1 MSENNPLTRYAIK
14 TLTFMSE
21 TCQVAAVG
29 HARARLSQS
38 VYDGLPLALRKKT
51 MTTVPRLVGLSFLLA
66 ALVAAVPRAFAVEPP
81 PRLQTVAVL
90 PPTGDNI
97 DPTLLRAARDLLKD
111 QLERAGT
118 YGVVE
123 PAIPP
128 PAVAPPGM
136 VPSPLTDEPTAA
148 EAARLG
154 SSVGA
159 ELSIV
164 LRLTHF
170 GSSARLRLTAYST
183 GTAQVVYWDSIL
195 IAGGPDELDV
205 AIQRLV
211 HGMQTG
217 KPVRESAELETVT
230 DKETMRL
237 NRREANKSFGVRLT
251 ELLPFNAAGQNFETL
266 TAGGLFWLYDARSWM
281 ADIAVDIGGGAQGRF
296 FTDAAIGAYYPF
308 LREDFT
314 PYLGAQLRWAEMT
327 LGGAGA
333 SGLVLQPTLGI
344 LLGRLS
350 SVQIRAEVGYFINT
364 FGEQESVPAT
374 YPATPNPSPTHYS
387 QGFVL
392 SAGIGF

>member
-1 MSENNPLTRYAIK
+1 MI
-14 TLTFMSE
+14 
-21 TCQVAAVG
+21 
-29 HARARLSQS
+29 
-38 VYDGLPLALRKKT
+38 
-51 MTTVPRLVGLSFLLA
+51 TVPRFLGLSLLLA
-66 ALVAAVPRAFAVEPP
+66 AVLVQVATAPRASAAEPP
-81 PRLQTVAVL
+81 ARMQTVAVL

-97 DPTLLRAARDLLKD
+97 APELLRAARDILKD
-111 QLERAGT
+111 HLERAGT
-118 YGVVE
+118 YGVIE
-123 PAIPP
+123 PPMPPPPPP
-128 PAVAPPGM
+128 PAGTPPGM
-136 VPSPLTDEPTAA
+136 VPASEEPTAT

-159 ELSIV
+159 ELSLV

-170 GSSARLRLTAYST
+170 GNSARLRLTAYST

-230 DKETMRL
+230 DKEMMRL

-251 ELLPFNAAGQNFETL
+251 ELLPFNSAGQDFQSVS
-266 TAGGLFWLYDARSWM
+266 AGGLFWLYDARSWM
-281 ADIAVDIGGGAQGRF
+281 ADIAVDIGGGANGRF

-314 PYLGAQLRWAEMT
+314 PYIGAQLRWAEMQ

-333 SGLVLQPTLGI
+333 SGIVLQPTLGI

-350 SVQIRAEVGYFINT
+350 SVQIRAEIGYFINT
-364 FGEQESVPAT
+364 FGEQESVPLT
-374 YPATPNPSPTHYS
+374 YPQTANLSPTYYS
-387 QGFVL
+387 QGFVF

>member
-1 MSENNPLTRYAIK
+1 
-14 TLTFMSE
+14 
-21 TCQVAAVG
+21 
-29 HARARLSQS
+29 
-38 VYDGLPLALRKKT
+38 
-51 MTTVPRLVGLSFLLA
+51 MTTAPRLVGLSFLLA
-66 ALVAAVPRAFAVEPP
+66 VFVAEAAAAPRASAEPP
-81 PRLQTVAVL
+81 PRVQAVAVL

-97 DPTLLRAARDLLKD
+97 APELLRAARDILKD
-111 QLERAGT
+111 HLERAGT

-123 PAIPP
+123 PQMPPPPPP
-128 PAVAPPGM
+128 PAGTPPGM
-136 VPSPLTDEPTAA
+136 VPPPSSEEPTAA

-159 ELSIV
+159 ELALV

-170 GSSARLRLTAYST
+170 GNSARLRLTAYST
-183 GTAQVVYWDSIL
+183 GSAQVVYWDSIL

-230 DKETMRL
+230 DKEMMRL

-251 ELLPFNAAGQNFETL
+251 ELLPFNSAGQSFQSV
-266 TAGGLFWLYDARSWM
+266 TAGGLFWMYDARSWM

-314 PYLGAQLRWAEMT
+314 PYLGAQIRWAEMN
-327 LGGAGA
+327 LGGTGA

-364 FGEQESVPAT
+364 FGEQELSTTANTLNGTV
-374 YPATPNPSPTHYS
+374 PTHYS

>member
-1 MSENNPLTRYAIK
+1 
-14 TLTFMSE
+14 
-21 TCQVAAVG
+21 
-29 HARARLSQS
+29 
-38 VYDGLPLALRKKT
+38 
-51 MTTVPRLVGLSFLLA
+51 MTTAPRLAGLSFLLA
-66 ALVAAVPRAFAVEPP
+66 AFVVEVAAAPRASAAAPP
-81 PRLQTVAVL
+81 GRMQTVAVL

-97 DPTLLRAARDLLKD
+97 APDLLRAARDILKD
-111 QLERAGT
+111 HLERAGT

-128 PAVAPPGM
+128 PPAPPAGTAPGM
-136 VPSPLTDEPTAA
+136 ALPPSSDEPTAA

-170 GSSARLRLTAYST
+170 GNSARLRLTAYST

-251 ELLPFNAAGQNFETL
+251 ELLPFNSAGQNFESL

-296 FTDAAIGAYYPF
+296 FTDASLGAYYPF

-314 PYLGAQLRWAEMT
+314 PYVGAQIRWAEMT

-364 FGEQESVPAT
+364 FGEQESVPLT
-374 YPATPNPSPTHYS
+374 YPATANLSPAHYS

>member
-1 MSENNPLTRYAIK
+1 
-14 TLTFMSE
+14 
-21 TCQVAAVG
+21 
-29 HARARLSQS
+29 
-38 VYDGLPLALRKKT
+38 
-51 MTTVPRLVGLSFLLA
+51 MTTAPRLAGLSFLLA
-66 ALVAAVPRAFAVEPP
+66 VLVAAVPRASAVGSP
-81 PRLQTVAVL
+81 PRLQIVAVL
-90 PPTGDNI
+90 PATGDNI

-111 QLERAGT
+111 QLERAGS

-123 PAIPP
+123 PAILPT
-128 PAVAPPGM
+128 VGVPPGM
-136 VPSPLTDEPTAA
+136 VPAPLSDEPTAA

-154 SSVGA
+154 GSVGA

-170 GSSARLRLTAYST
+170 GNSARLRLTAYST
-183 GTAQVVYWDSIL
+183 GTARVVYWDSIL
-195 IAGGPDELDV
+195 IAGGPDELDL
-205 AIQRLV
+205 AIRRLV

-217 KPVRESAELETVT
+217 KPVRDSAELETVT

-281 ADIAVDIGGGAQGRF
+281 ADIAVDIGGGALGRF

-308 LREDFT
+308 LREDLT

-350 SVQIRAEVGYFINT
+350 SAQIRAEVGYFINT
-364 FGEQESVPAT
+364 FGEQESVPQT
-374 YPATPNPSPTHYS
+374 YPATPNLSPTHYS
-387 QGFVL
+387 RGFVL

>member
-1 MSENNPLTRYAIK
+1 MN
-14 TLTFMSE
+14 
-21 TCQVAAVG
+21 
-29 HARARLSQS
+29 
-38 VYDGLPLALRKKT
+38 
-51 MTTVPRLVGLSFLLA
+51 TVPRLVRFAVVAA
-66 ALVAAVPRAFAVEPP
+66 ALSTVTVVARPAFADPP
-81 PRLQTVAVL
+81 ARVQPVAVL

-97 DPTLLRAARDLLKD
+97 DPALLRSARDLLKD
-111 QLERAGT
+111 HLSRTGT
-118 YGVVE
+118 YTVLE
-123 PAIPP
+123 
-128 PAVAPPGM
+128 PAVAAPAPLPGAAPGGIPPAY
-136 VPSPLTDEPTAA
+136 SEEPTAA

-154 SSVGA
+154 ASVGA

-195 IAGGPDELDV
+195 IAGGPDELDT

-211 HGMQTG
+211 HGMVTG

-230 DKETMRL
+230 DKETMSL
-237 NRREANKSFGVRLT
+237 NRREANKTFGVRLT
-251 ELLPFNAAGQNFETL
+251 EFLPFNAAGPDFQPV

-281 ADIAVDIGGGAQGRF
+281 ADIAVDIGGGAENRF
-296 FTDAAIGAYYPF
+296 FIDAGLGAYYPF

-314 PYLGAQLRWAEMT
+314 PYAGAQIRWAEMQ
-327 LGGAGA
+327 LGGQGA
-333 SGLVLQPTLGI
+333 SGLTVQPTFGI

-364 FGEQESVPAT
+364 FGEREP
-374 YPATPNPSPTHYS
+374 YPLSSTTTTTASSLPLHYS
-387 QGFVL
+387 QGFVI

>member
-1 MSENNPLTRYAIK
+1 
-14 TLTFMSE
+14 
-21 TCQVAAVG
+21 
-29 HARARLSQS
+29 
-38 VYDGLPLALRKKT
+38 
-51 MTTVPRLVGLSFLLA
+51 MTTAPRLAGLSFLLA
-66 ALVAAVPRAFAVEPP
+66 AFVVEVVAAPRASAASPP
-81 PRLQTVAVL
+81 ARMQTVAVL

-97 DPTLLRAARDLLKD
+97 APDLLRAARDILKD
-111 QLERAGT
+111 HLERAGT

-128 PAVAPPGM
+128 PPAPPAGTAPGM
-136 VPSPLTDEPTAA
+136 ALPPSSDEPTAA

-170 GSSARLRLTAYST
+170 GNSARLRLTAYST

-251 ELLPFNAAGQNFETL
+251 ELLPFNSAGQNFESL

-296 FTDAAIGAYYPF
+296 FTDASLGAYYPF

-314 PYLGAQLRWAEMT
+314 PYVGAQIRWAEMT

-364 FGEQESVPAT
+364 FGEQESVPLT
-374 YPATPNPSPTHYS
+374 YPATANLSPAHYS